1 MSQQSLKRSSYKMNL
16 ASTGSNIEIEKL
28 QLDGNSVFKMRHG
41 FLTLSGN
48 YENAPSIIRIYSNE
62 GKSIFTQSFTQT
74 INFMMTT
81 AKNFCAFHDMNQIY
95 LIDLV
100 THKVTTFDGSN
111 VFAVNDA
118 GEVAYYDEKHQPSCI
133 KIQC

>member
-1 MSQQSLKRSSYKMNL
+1 MPETAIKYKPGLKSFKINQVAEILSVHQQTLRNW
-16 ASTGSNIEIEKL
+16 E
-28 QLDGNSVFKMRHG
+28 RHG
-41 FLTLSGN
+41 LIKPERCGRV
-48 YENAPSIIRIYSNE
+48 RIYSNE

-118 GEVAYYDEKHQPSCI
+118 GEVAYYDEK
-133 KIQC
+133 